1 MIHQYPIKIRFL
13 SLPVCAIQPT
23 IRSMRVAPFMITGV
37 VQKGAQRGRALG
49 YPTIN
54 MRLTQKLTH
63 GVYVSET
70 DIAGTWYPSA
80 TFIGAA
86 ETFGSTEVKV
96 ETYIL
101 GFTGDLY
108 DKEISVRLH
117 SFLRPNIKFSTVSEL
132 LKQIKH
138 DISQVRKFMQDG
150 VV

>member
-1 MIHQYPIKIRFL
+1 
-13 SLPVCAIQPT
+13 
-23 IRSMRVAPFMITGV
+23 MRVSPFIIFGV
-37 VQKGAQRGRALG
+37 VQKGAQRGRTLG

-54 MRLTQKLTH
+54 MQLTKKLTH

-96 ETYIL
+96 ETHIL
-101 GFTGDLY
+101 GYTGDLY

-117 SFLRPNIKFSTVSEL
+117 TYLRPNIKFTTVEDL
-132 LKQIKH
+132 LRQIKQ
-138 DISQVRKFMQDG
+138 DISQVREFMQDG